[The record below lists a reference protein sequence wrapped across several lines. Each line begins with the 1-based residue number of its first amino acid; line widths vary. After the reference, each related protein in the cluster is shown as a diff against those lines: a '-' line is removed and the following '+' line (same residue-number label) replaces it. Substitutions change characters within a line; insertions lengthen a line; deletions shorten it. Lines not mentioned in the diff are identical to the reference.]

1 MIFSSASFI
10 VFFIAVLAVYA
21 GARTHGQRAGVLLAA
36 SILFYASWKPVYLLL
51 IGFSITANWYAY
63 RGMLATRS
71 RALMIVVIAANLGV
85 LAAFKY
91 LGLLIESAL
100 WVASAVGGEVAVAR
114 PGWID
119 WALPLGISF
128 YTFQM
133 LSAMIDVYR
142 GSCTKEIGY
151 RDWFLYVTFFPQ
163 LIAGPILHVHELV
176 DQLQTLK
183 PIAWENLRIG
193 AFIFVG
199 GLIKKALF
207 ADNLAPVVDDLY
219 AHPERLDLM
228 RAWLATVA
236 FGMEIYLD
244 FSGYSEMAL
253 GLARM
258 FGVVMPLNFQFPYI
272 SRNPSEFWRRW
283 HITLSRWLRDYLY
296 VSLGGN
302 REGRFNTYRN
312 LMLTM
317 LLGGLWHGANWT
329 FVFWGFLH
337 GALLVLH
344 RLLNGALRLLDVRQG
359 YRIDRVISLLGWP
372 TMFIAVHFTWVFFRA
387 SGFDQAWQICAA
399 MLGMAQ
405 PAVLAPL
412 RMYEVAGVLLTV
424 GLVLVEPRI
433 VDVFRRAGVVW
444 WWRVPFPI
452 RGTAYAVF
460 VLMLVM
466 FGGPTQ
472 KFIYFDF

>member
-10 VFFIAVLAVYA
+10 LFFVAVLAVYA
-21 GARTHGQRAGVLLAA
+21 GVRTPGQRAGVLLAA
-36 SILFYASWKPVYLLL
+36 SIIFYASWKPVYLLL
-51 IGFSITANWYAY
+51 IGLSITANWYAY
-63 RGMLATRS
+63 RRMLATRS
-71 RALMIVVIAANLGV
+71 RTLMIVVIVANLGV
-85 LAAFKY
+85 LAGFKY
-91 LGLLIESAL
+91 LGLLIESVL
-100 WVASAVGGEVAVAR
+100 WVASAAGGDVAVAR
-114 PGWID
+114 PAWID

-142 GSCTKEIGY
+142 GSCTKVIGY
-151 RDWFLYVTFFPQ
+151 RDWCLYVTFFPQ

-183 PIAWENLRIG
+183 PIAWDNLRIG

-244 FSGYSEMAL
+244 FSGYSEMAI

-258 FGVVMPLNFQFPYI
+258 FGVVLPLNFQFPYI

-302 REGRFNTYRN
+302 RDGRFNTYRN

-317 LLGGLWHGANWT
+317 LLGGLWHGASWT

-337 GALLVLH
+337 GALLVLN
-344 RLLNGALRLLDVRQG
+344 RLLNGSLRVLGVREG
-359 YRIDRVISLLGWP
+359 YRV
-372 TMFIAVHFTWVFFRA
+372 
-387 SGFDQAWQICAA
+387 
-399 MLGMAQ
+399 
-405 PAVLAPL
+405 
-412 RMYEVAGVLLTV
+412 TV
-424 GLVLVEPRI
+424 
-433 VDVFRRAGVVW
+433 
-444 WWRVPFPI
+444 
-452 RGTAYAVF
+452 
-460 VLMLVM
+460 
-466 FGGPTQ
+466 
-472 KFIYFDF
+472 